1 MTQAHPTLFVLGD
14 TALMQRWSEWLRSA
28 GYVVSPG
35 PSTPHLLAEQTYD
48 ARGAVVVDLE
58 WPGAPA
64 LLEGPQ
70 TVLLPLLVGAEATR
84 PLPAGAFR
92 LRPDF
97 ERAELLHHVA
107 EVLRTRRNLRRHP
120 RVPVELPVSAGGVN
134 AKTRNVSLYGLRL
147 AGQALSAGWTGALEV
162 GLADGAVIRLRAR
175 VVARPDED
183 TALAVRPLEDTDLV
197 VWLHLLL
204 ERLARS
210 PLHEDVDPFGPL
222 FSED

>member
-1 MTQAHPTLFVLGD
+1 MIHAPPTLFTLGD
-14 TALMQRWSEWLRSA
+14 TALIRRWSEWLQSA
-28 GYVVSPG
+28 GYAVRPG
-35 PSTPHLLAEQTYD
+35 PSALQSLAEQTYD
-48 ARGAVVVDLE
+48 ARGAVLVDLE
-58 WPGAPA
+58 WPGAPV
-64 LLEGPQ
+64 LLDGPQ
-70 TVLLPLLVGAEATR
+70 TVLVPLLVAANAAR
-84 PLPAGAFR
+84 PLPDGALR

-120 RVPVELPVSAGGVN
+120 RVPVELPVYAGVVQ

-147 AGQALSAGWTGALEV
+147 VGQALSAGWTGGLEV
-162 GLADGAVIRLRAR
+162 GLADGTVIRLRAR
-175 VVARPDED
+175 VVARPDDD
-183 TALAVRPLEDTDLV
+183 TALAVRPVEDTDLV